1 VFKYKIY
8 IYIEQEPD
16 EYECVEYSDKN
27 CPDVI
32 GSFDTINDA
41 AKYLNNI
48 LKGAKHVKPE

>member
-1 VFKYKIY
+1 MFKYKIY